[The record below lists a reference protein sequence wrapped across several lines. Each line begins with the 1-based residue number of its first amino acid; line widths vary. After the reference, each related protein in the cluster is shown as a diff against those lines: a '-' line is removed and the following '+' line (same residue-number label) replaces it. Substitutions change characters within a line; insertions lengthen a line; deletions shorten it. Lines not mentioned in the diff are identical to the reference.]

1 MNFRRFLPV
10 LLDFRPTPSF
20 HVRNKARFVSFFL
33 MMLMLKRSSERGHPC
48 LVPGFSG
55 KASSFLSLSIMLDV
69 YCLCYLLLSL
79 GNSLLFIPSL
89 LRVFIMNACWILGV
103 QWVSNLSESFVRII

>member
-10 LLDFRPTPSF
+10 LLDFLPTPSF
-20 HVRNKARFVSFFL
+20 HVRDKDRFVSFFP
-33 MMLMLKRSSERGHPC
+33 MMLMLKRISERGHPC